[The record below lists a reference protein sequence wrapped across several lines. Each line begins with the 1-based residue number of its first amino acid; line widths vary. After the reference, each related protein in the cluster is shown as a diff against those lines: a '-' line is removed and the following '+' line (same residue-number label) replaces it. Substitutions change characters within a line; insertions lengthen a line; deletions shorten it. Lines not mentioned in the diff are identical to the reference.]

1 MMNKNEN
8 EIIKDIIGGNQ
19 EAFSYIVNS
28 YKDLVFNV
36 VNKIIHN
43 YHEAEDVT
51 QDVFIKVYRNIHRFK
66 FESKFS
72 TWVYSIAYREA
83 IDTFRKKNNSIPFE
97 SIENTQN
104 IEEIDNL
111 TFDDDSSLIYDE
123 NLINKLKT
131 EVDKLNQTDKIIIT
145 LYYNLNNSIEE
156 ISKIT
161 NLSES
166 NIKVKLYRTRKH
178 LLKKLTDNEQQ

>member
-1 MMNKNEN
+1 M
-8 EIIKDIIGGNQ
+8 
-19 EAFSYIVNS
+19 
-28 YKDLVFNV
+28 
-36 VNKIIHN
+36 
-43 YHEAEDVT
+43 
-51 QDVFIKVYRNIHRFK
+51 
-66 FESKFS
+66 
-72 TWVYSIAYREA
+72 YSIAYREA
-83 IDTFRKKNNSIPFE
+83 IDTFRKKNNSIPIE
-97 SIENTQN
+97 SIENNQN

-111 TFDDDSSLIYDE
+111 TYDNDSSLIYDE

-178 LLKKLTDNEQQ
+178 LLKKLTDNEQR